1 MIRQCIGPAPR
12 SSSTCVKNFHE
23 VLRCRT
29 LARRSLLRE
38 STSACGAD
46 FDSRGTG
53 YTSTDVETV
62 PLRGATR
69 LVPWRVRGFAR
80 SKTGW
85 DRFRSLP
92 SSDWRFA
99 FSVHPHLRGELL
111 VEVHIPS
118 FGWGAWARS
127 ASTCV
132 GTHLSYEG
140 TRNGSDV
147 DSSAYRLRLHGPPPL
162 AWRRLRE
169 NSCDTGRLRVLV
181 FPRECCN
188 SLSRDTRPSARS

>member
-1 MIRQCIGPAPR
+1 MKICDAGRLRVGR
-12 SSSTCVKNFHE
+12 SSENLRRHVVLISTLVALVHLHGRGDGPLAGCHPA
-23 VLRCRT
+23 RT
-29 LARRSLLRE
+29 LE
-38 STSACGAD
+38 STRLCAFENGLGPFPFAPVIGSAV
-46 FDSRGTG
+46 R
-53 YTSTDVETV
+53 
-62 PLRGATR
+62 LRGPPPLA
-69 LVPWRVRGFAR
+69 WRI
-80 SKTGW
+80 S
-85 DRFRSLP
+85 
-92 SSDWRFA
+92 
-99 FSVHPHLRGELL
+99 
-111 VEVHIPS
+111 VEVYSPS